1 MRPSMRQLWLLSV
14 AVLAVLALA
23 GCQLPGSIPSGWTW
37 VTTMP
42 DPSARVAVV
51 GDSLTWQAEHGSS
64 STTDPYYLRHH
75 LIDQLNAQGWAGR
88 VAAKSG
94 ATTDALRMWAG
105 WASPP
110 DVIVMALGT
119 NDNYYNV
126 PMATSVANIRGYLGR
141 WPSACVVY
149 VGVVPSVPR
158 GIDDTAPTWNDW
170 LRAEAAA
177 TGSVYVDWPAYSA
190 THPTWFTSDLLHH
203 TAAGQTAYR
212 QAILEGIKQCL

>member
-1 MRPSMRQLWLLSV
+1 MRQLWLLSV

-88 VAAKSG
+88 VAEQWLGSAWRGSAGRG
-94 ATTDALRMWAG
+94 AAAVARRG
-105 WASPP
+105 WARQGAARQGAARQGAARQS
-110 DVIVMALGT
+110 AARQGAARQQWRGGAGHGRARLG
-119 NDNYYNV
+119 
-126 PMATSVANIRGYLGR
+126 
-141 WPSACVVY
+141 
-149 VGVVPSVPR
+149 
-158 GIDDTAPTWNDW
+158 
-170 LRAEAAA
+170 
-177 TGSVYVDWPAYSA
+177 
-190 THPTWFTSDLLHH
+190 
-203 TAAGQTAYR
+203 AAG
-212 QAILEGIKQCL
+212 I